1 MQLVKYEAMVLAINE
16 CHNVDEVKDIRD
28 KARALE
34 MYARQAKNTDA
45 ERKAADVRLRAERR
59 TGELLR
65 DMARSETRGGG
76 DRRSSAAA
84 NQMSN
89 AAINDTASEYSA
101 ALESA
106 GLSRQTAHRYQQLAE
121 VPRETFER
129 ALADPDSRPTTNGIL
144 RESRIER
151 VQPIDPRA
159 LRVWGTAR
167 DFERHRDYESEPAE
181 LMAAMTETMV
191 ADMRRLAPILSEF
204 WSSFTEEYTQ

>member
-65 DMARSETRGGG
+65 DMARAEGPQNGKAGPGRGNT
-76 DRRSSAAA
+76 SSDA
-84 NQMSN
+84 
-89 AAINDTASEYSA
+89 TCFGEASEYSA

-129 ALADPDSRPTTNGIL
+129 ALAAPDSRPTTNGIL

-167 DFERHRDYESEPAE
+167 DFERHRDYESDPAE
-181 LMAAMTETMV
+181 LMAAMTETMM
-191 ADMRRLAPILSEF
+191 ADMHRLAPMLSEF
-204 WSSFTEEYTQ
+204 WSSFSTEYTQ

>member
-65 DMARSETRGGG
+65 DMARSQGQRNDLTL
-76 DRRSSAAA
+76 
-84 NQMSN
+84 SN
-89 AAINDTASEYSA
+89 HATKLVDESEYAA
-101 ALESA
+101 ALETA

-121 VPRETFER
+121 VPSETFER
-129 ALADPDSRPTTNGIL
+129 ALANPESRPTTTGIL

-181 LMAAMTETMV
+181 LMGAMTETMM
-191 ADMRRLAPILSEF
+191 DDIRRLAPILTEF
-204 WSSFTEEYTQ
+204 WSSFTQEYRQ

>member
-65 DMARSETRGGG
+65 DMARAEAPNPDG
-76 DRRSSAAA
+76 A
-84 NQMSN
+84 NQYGQVISN
-89 AAINDTASEYSA
+89 DAIQPQSEYA
-101 ALESA
+101 LALESA
-106 GLSRQTAHRYQQLAE
+106 GISRQTAHRYQQLAE
-121 VPRETFER
+121 VPSETFER
-129 ALADPDSRPTTNGIL
+129 ALANPESRPTTNGIL

-167 DFERHRDYESEPAE
+167 DFERHRDYESDPAE
-181 LMAAMTETMV
+181 LMAAMTETMM
-191 ADMRRLAPILSEF
+191 ADMHRLAPMLSEF
-204 WSSFTEEYTQ
+204 WSSFSTEYTQ

>member
-65 DMARSETRGGG
+65 DMARAEGPQNGKAGPGRGNT
-76 DRRSSAAA
+76 SSDATCF
-84 NQMSN
+84 
-89 AAINDTASEYSA
+89 IEASEYSA

-121 VPRETFER
+121 VPSETFER
-129 ALADPDSRPTTNGIL
+129 ALANPESRPTTTGIL

-167 DFERHRDYESEPAE
+167 DFDRHRDYESEPAE
-181 LMAAMTETMV
+181 LMAAIG
-191 ADMRRLAPILSEF
+191 DS
-204 WSSFTEEYTQ
+204 